1 MCVGESS
8 LELSIQISFYDLW
21 KMDCQESSKHQCLG
35 WTEQMICLSTWYMK
49 YESEIGLLKEAVA
62 DLRTG
67 YIRLF
72 HIETKT
78 ITTLIGKKTIA
89 LD

>member
-1 MCVGESS
+1 
-8 LELSIQISFYDLW
+8 
-21 KMDCQESSKHQCLG
+21 
-35 WTEQMICLSTWYMK
+35 MICLSTWYMK